1 MEAEPFYD
9 EFAPQEWV
17 RLERHRTEFAV
28 TIKAMASFLPDPPSS
43 ILDIGAGP
51 GRYAIELARKG
62 YSVTLLDVS
71 KASLEMAKQKAE
83 EEGVSLK
90 DFVYGNALSSSK
102 CVSEIF
108 DAVLLMGP
116 LYHLLLEQERVRAI
130 QEAME
135 ILKPGGRLFS
145 SFITRFA
152 PFREAASSVPSWF
165 LENRDYALRMLET
178 GLHEA
183 PEKFAKAYF
192 THPDEVV
199 PMMENCGLK
208 TLLLLGC
215 EGIVA
220 GHEEKVSTL
229 QSEDWDHWVDLNYRL
244 GQEPSLYGASDHLFY
259 VGEKSGES

>member
-9 EFAPQEWV
+9 EYAPQEWV

-28 TIKAMASFLPDPPSS
+28 TMKALGSFLPDPPSS
-43 ILDIGAGP
+43 ILDIGGGP
-51 GRYAIELARKG
+51 GRYAIALARQG
-62 YSVTLLDVS
+62 YSVTLLDIS

-90 DFVYGNALSSSK
+90 GCVYGNALSSSK

-116 LYHLLLEQERVRAI
+116 LYHLLLEKERVEAI
-130 QEAME
+130 QEAMK
-135 ILKPGGRLFS
+135 ILKPRGRFFS

-152 PFREAASSVPSWF
+152 PFREAASSVPSWV

-178 GLHEA
+178 GFHEA

-192 THPDEVV
+192 THPDDVI
-199 PMMENCGLK
+199 PMMEGCGLK

-215 EGIVA
+215 EGVVA
-220 GHEEKVSTL
+220 GHEEKVNAL
-229 QSEDWDHWVDLNYRL
+229 QGEDWDQWVDLNYRL

-259 VGEKSGES
+259 IGEKPE